1 MTKRGSLP
9 LIALLMASVAGC
21 SGEASNQGQ
30 PPAADTGV
38 ALNTANFEA
47 APADLAPAGREAVVQ
62 GAGPAI
68 GPGTAPDVAFAYRY
82 GFRLPAARV
91 AEAQQEHQRL
101 CERLTID
108 RCRITGMSY
117 RAANER
123 DVEAMLSF
131 SVDPAVAPQFG
142 RESVQA
148 VINAEGELAGSEI
161 TGTDVG
167 SPLRSS
173 GRTLSTL
180 NAQLQR
186 LETRIRAAGNDDK
199 GLLEQE
205 AQALREQISQLET
218 QRQGQAQSLAS
229 TPMLFRY
236 GSGNLAPGPAQPPSL
251 RETIKDTGEDFMTS
265 LNVLLVVLIRL
276 LPWGVA
282 ALLVWG
288 LVRFLRRR
296 LFPKAPATAV
306 EPAVEG

>member
-1 MTKRGSLP
+1 MKRGSL
-9 LIALLMASVAGC
+9 ALTIVLMATVAGC
-21 SGEASNQGQ
+21 SREPSNEQ
-30 PPAADTGV
+30 PPTVADTGG
-38 ALNTANFEA
+38 LNAVNFES
-47 APADLAPAGREAVVQ
+47 APADAATDRADVVQ
-62 GAGPAI
+62 GAGPEI
-68 GPGTAPDVAFAYRY
+68 GPGTAPDVAFSYRY
-82 GFRLPAARV
+82 GFRLAAARV

-108 RCRITGMSY
+108 RCRITGMTY

-123 DVEAMLSF
+123 DVEASLSF
-131 SVDPAVAPQFG
+131 SVDPAVAAQFG

-148 VINAEGELAGSEI
+148 VLNAEGELAGSEI

-173 GRTLSTL
+173 GRTLSVL

-186 LETRIRAAGNDDK
+186 LETRIRAAGNSDK
-199 GLLEQE
+199 GVLEQE
-205 AQALREQISQLET
+205 AQALREQIRQLES

-251 RETIKDTGEDFMTS
+251 SDTVKDTGEDFMAS
-265 LNVLLVVLIRL
+265 LTLLLVVLIRL

-282 ALLVWG
+282 ALLAWG
-288 LVRFLRRR
+288 VIRYLRRR
-296 LFPKAPATAV
+296 FFPRAPVAAV